1 MKKIFLTLIT
11 ILVITLLTGCIAVGD
26 NNINPLDPFS
36 KQTKNPTP
44 TPVPS
49 FMPSPTVIINGSGIG
64 MVNGSAGANTS
75 PTPSPTPPS
84 GVWTDYDAW
93 VTWVADYYY
102 HSERPEAMPHINPL
116 SMEAW
121 ELWKREQA
129 GLACVTPKP
138 FDGTEY
144 GVRIYVPTPIPCPTP
159 TPVPTVDPWSRERH
173 RIVDTVQLPP
183 PDYESTEAG
192 ILAWDADHS
201 RGLYPYYSP
210 NDHAVIGLRFVN
222 NYYPKEIKNPEVYLV
237 FKKQVLGQYIDVQS
251 ARWIEEGV
259 TIPGAQVDQ
268 YEGRLLSTLS
278 GFTTT
283 VYEFDVPDTFKQ
295 GPWTVDSTGN
305 YILEISVYADN
316 VRACWISK
324 QVAIT

>member
-1 MKKIFLTLIT
+1 
-11 ILVITLLTGCIAVGD
+11 
-26 NNINPLDPFS
+26 
-36 KQTKNPTP
+36 
-44 TPVPS
+44 
-49 FMPSPTVIINGSGIG
+49 
-64 MVNGSAGANTS
+64 MVNGSTGANTS
-75 PTPSPTPPS
+75 PTPSPTPTFIDPMDQRNYQAWLDYMNQTH
-84 GVWTDYDAW
+84 GVVSNDPGY
-93 VTWVADYYY
+93 VPG
-102 HSERPEAMPHINPL
+102 HPETANGSIIFL
-116 SMEAW
+116 
-121 ELWKREQA
+121 
-129 GLACVTPKP
+129 
-138 FDGTEY
+138 
-144 GVRIYVPTPIPCPTP
+144 PTPIPCPTP
-159 TPVPTVDPWSRERH
+159 TPIPSVDPWSRERH

-192 ILAWDADHS
+192 ILAWDAEHS

-210 NDHAVIGLRFVN
+210 GDHAVIGLRFVN

-268 YEGRLLSTLS
+268 YEGRLLSALP

-305 YILEISVYADN
+305 YILEINVYADN

-324 QVAIT
+324 QVTII